1 MLKNF
6 LHLFVSMILSTV
18 CSFLC
23 FAVLGQKMSVEDYG
37 QFNSMIALAS
47 AVAVFINNVI
57 AGIVAN
63 REIALDPGTS
73 RNLLKRI
80 GLVRTVIFIVGAV
93 ALLLY
98 LTIHEKT
105 PALIIAGVIAML
117 FADSFWELFEQIV
130 FGLKETRFSMI
141 FNSISSVLWLLAV
154 VFLPADLSTVGIVL
168 VIYGVINTA
177 KTVAYGRASLQIT
190 KPYRDA
196 PDTLSNRYLFSS
208 SFPYL
213 YNRILGIVSTQI
225 PILLLD
231 GYAGLAETAYY
242 SAGEKFTAPI
252 SKLTMVVISAI
263 FPFLTTALRKNRRNT
278 GTCVVDVFQITL
290 SFGACLCLLLC
301 GVSDLVLIGFFGD
314 KYANAAEAFNYQIWF
329 AVVLSADSFFS
340 MLLSSDFKQKT
351 LSVVTTID
359 ALSLIPFL
367 ALGLQYGAKGIAMA
381 KLLHSTICLFY
392 HLIITS
398 KYFGERLINVRLI
411 ISWVIFVSLAG
422 VGVFTASR
430 WILLFVTAVSFVAVA
445 CLNIPTLKRVYG
457 MVRKKNDV
465 EEV

>member
-1 MLKNF
+1 
-6 LHLFVSMILSTV
+6 MILSTG

-63 REIALDPGTS
+63 REIALAPGTS
-73 RNLLKRI
+73 RNLLRKI
-80 GLVRTVIFIVGAV
+80 GFVRTVIFIVGAI
-93 ALLLY
+93 ALMLY
-98 LTIHEKT
+98 LMLHEQSS
-105 PALIIAGVIAML
+105 ALIIIGVIAML

-130 FGLKETRFSMI
+130 FGLKETRYSMI

-154 VFLPADLSTVGIVL
+154 VILPVDLSTVGVVL
-168 VIYGVINTA
+168 VIYGLINAA
-177 KTVAYGRASLQIT
+177 KTVAYGGASFRIT
-190 KPYRDA
+190 KPYQNA
-196 PDTLSNRYLFSS
+196 PDTLSDRYLFFS

-213 YNRILGIVSTQI
+213 YNRILGIVSTQL

-231 GYAGLAETAYY
+231 GYAGLAETAFY
-242 SAGEKFTAPI
+242 SAGEKFTTPI

-263 FPFLTTALRKNRRNT
+263 FPFLTTALRKNRKKT
-278 GTCVVDVFQITL
+278 GTCLVDVFQITL
-290 SFGACLCLLLC
+290 SFGACVCLLLC
-301 GVSDLVLIGFFGD
+301 SVSDLILIGVFGD

-329 AVVLSADSFFS
+329 AVVLSVDSFFS

-359 ALSLIPFL
+359 ALSLMPFL
-367 ALGLQYGAKGIAMA
+367 AFGLQYGAKGIAMA

-398 KYFGERLINVRLI
+398 KYFGERLINVRLVL
-411 ISWVIFVSLAG
+411 SWVIFVSLAS
-422 VGVFTASR
+422 VGVFAASR
-430 WILLFVTAVSFVAVA
+430 WILLLVTAVSFVAVA
-445 CLNIPTLKRVYG
+445 CLNIPTIKRVYG
-457 MVRKKNDV
+457 MVRNKNDV